1 MTLSAFHAAA
11 IALIGAFLVTVVVLL
26 MRRGLL
32 AVRYGFGWA
41 MVGVL
46 AIIFAPTV
54 IFLEPVAAAL
64 GLSVPGLAIAIGVG
78 FLVLVCLQLSIT
90 LSGVREQVRT
100 LAEYAALADAKGREG
115 GRGAGLGANGTH
127 AEDRQVR

>member
-1 MTLSAFHAAA
+1 MTLSAFHAAV
-11 IALIGAFLVTVVVLL
+11 IALIGAALVTVAVVL

-41 MVGVL
+41 MVGMLAVILAPAVVL
-46 AIIFAPTV
+46 
-54 IFLEPVAAAL
+54 LEPVAAAL

-90 LSGVREQVRT
+90 LSGMREQVRT
-100 LAEYAALADAKGREG
+100 LAEYAALAEAHARDG
-115 GRGAGLGANGTH
+115 GRGATLDRGGIQG
-127 AEDRQVR
+127 EDRQAR